1 MTEATSD
8 APAATINA
16 PADTDGAL
24 RTAYPS
30 MFEAGTPP
38 AASVDAA
45 PTVQAGPPPA
55 APEASEPDAPET
67 AATTPTAGDTAVLSN
82 ARIEIAL
89 PEGFSIDAAALA
101 TFDEI
106 ATAVSLDSASA
117 QKLLDLHVATSER
130 FASEADAAWNAT
142 QQEWRATAERDPE
155 LGGAG
160 SVAFREHLAA
170 ARSTVDRFGGP
181 ALKQVFDE
189 LGIGDHPELVKFCAR
204 IGKALAAGTAAQAK
218 PTVAPARNVESDADA
233 ALRRAYPSMFK

>member
-8 APAATINA
+8 AAAATINA
-16 PADTDGAL
+16 PADIDGAL

-30 MFEAGTPP
+30 MFAEPQP
-38 AASVDAA
+38 ATSVDAA
-45 PTVQAGPPPA
+45 PAVQAGPPSA
-55 APEASEPDAPET
+55 EPDAPET

-82 ARIEIAL
+82 AGFEIAL
-89 PEGFSIDAAALA
+89 PEGYSIDAAALA

-160 SVAFREHLAA
+160 SVAFKEHLAA

-181 ALKQVFDE
+181 ALKQVFNE

-204 IGKALAAGTAAQAK
+204 IGKALAAGPAAPATPTAA
-218 PTVAPARNVESDADA
+218 VAPSTAHATGSDSDAV
-233 ALRRAYPSMFK
+233 LREAYPSMFR